1 MPMRD
6 ESYEF
11 LHQMLTTPSVTGAEQ
26 PVARIVRRRM
36 EPLADRI
43 TTDLHGNTIVA
54 LNPDAPLR
62 VMLAGHVDQIGLMVK
77 HVTDDGFLY
86 FAAVGGVDLAVL
98 PGSKLTVWGEK
109 GPVDAIIGRKPIHL
123 MKPEE
128 RNGGKLDIAD
138 LWIDIGAK
146 DKAAALEKVNVGD
159 VVTYAL
165 GISRLGPD
173 GDLIAGPGLDDKV
186 GAFVVMEALRL
197 CRERRSELKVGV
209 FAVATVAEEIGL
221 RGARTSA
228 FGIDPQV
235 GIAVDVTHATDNP
248 GADKKH
254 NGDIKVGGGPV
265 VNLGPNINP
274 KLGQVL
280 LEAGKKAGRP
290 TQRSAAPGATGT
302 DANAMQLNR
311 AGMATAVVGLPNRY
325 MHTQVELCSLSD
337 LENSAALI
345 ADAILSIGPDTDFI
359 PR

>member
-1 MPMRD
+1 MRD

-26 PVARIVRRRM
+26 PVARIVRKRM
-36 EPLADRI
+36 EPLADKV

-54 LNPDAPLR
+54 LNAGVPVR

-86 FAAVGGVDLAVL
+86 FSAVGGVDLAVL
-98 PGSKLTVWGEK
+98 PGSKLTVWGEH
-109 GPVDAIIGRKPIHL
+109 GPVDAVIGRKPIHL
-123 MKPEE
+123 MKAEE
-128 RNGGKLDIAD
+128 RNGGKLDIGD

-146 DKAAALEKVNVGD
+146 DKAAALAKVAVGD

-165 GISRLGPD
+165 GVSRLGEG

-197 CRERRSELKVGV
+197 CHERRAELKVGV

-221 RGARTSA
+221 RGATTSA
-228 FGIDPQV
+228 YGIDPQV

-248 GADKKH
+248 GADKKQH
-254 NGDIKVGGGPV
+254 GDVKIGGGPV
-265 VNLGPNINP
+265 ISIGPNINP
-274 KLGQVL
+274 KLGQL
-280 LEAGKKAGRP
+280 LLAAGRAKDRP
-290 TQRSAAPGATGT
+290 HQRAAAPGATGT

-311 AGMATAVVGLPNRY
+311 AGMATAVVGVPNRY
-325 MHTQVELCSLSD
+325 MHTQVELCSLTD
-337 LENSAALI
+337 LENCAALL
-345 ADAILSIGPDTDFI
+345 ADTILAVGPETDFV